1 MRSFSNIMT
10 NFAGNLHLLV
20 DSIKTVFPGQKAK
33 KQVKKLCVSLKS
45 IIFAVGRQLLPS
57 RTARSDACQ
66 SKNFAF
72 YNFQNL

>member
-1 MRSFSNIMT
+1 
-10 NFAGNLHLLV
+10 
-20 DSIKTVFPGQKAK
+20 VFLGQKAK
-33 KQVKKLCVSLKS
+33 KEVKKLRVSLKS

-72 YNFQNL
+72 YNFQIL